1 MVKIQRLFAKTNLKI
16 PVYLSG
22 AILQQPSVSQNLKA
36 HLRRFSHCR
45 FRLVGKG
52 LVRETLLPLP
62 RLRGFGTHYIRCA
75 QIRNLEFWNAESYAY
90 CVSSPWQ
97 PKSKDV
103 CWKLPC
109 IRGLSAISYSSC
121 FLIGTH
127 LTGPGVLLL
136 FSIKS
141 KGEHLCFAT
150 RVLNGR
156 SSYLHQA
163 PFAQVW
169 LNRKKNRSC

>member
-22 AILQQPSVSQNLKA
+22 AILQQLSVSQNLKA

-62 RLRGFGTHYIRCA
+62 RLRGFGTHY
-75 QIRNLEFWNAESYAY
+75 E
-90 CVSSPWQ
+90 
-97 PKSKDV
+97 
-103 CWKLPC
+103 
-109 IRGLSAISYSSC
+109 
-121 FLIGTH
+121 
-127 LTGPGVLLL
+127 TGPEFLLL

-141 KGEHLCFAT
+141 KEERLCFAE

-163 PFAQVW
+163 PFAQV
-169 LNRKKNRSC
+169 